1 AFFQNDFAGRISQKL
16 MQTSLAVRESVLTLL
31 DVLVYV
37 VVYFAGAV
45 AMVASADLWLA
56 VPLLAWLALYIG
68 VLVYFVPRLRDVSV
82 LQSDA
87 RAVMTGRIVD
97 SYTNIQTVKLFA

>member
-1 AFFQNDFAGRISQKL
+1 
-16 MQTSLAVRESVLTLL
+16 
-31 DVLVYV
+31 
-37 VVYFAGAV
+37 
-45 AMVASADLWLA
+45 SADLWLA
-56 VPLLAWLALYIG
+56 VPLLAWFALYIG

-97 SYTNIQTVKLFA
+97 SYTNIQTVKLFAHTQREREYARDAMDLFLGTVTSQMRLVTQLVVEQVHRVAGIFAFALRM